1 MLDINSFWGFSLG
14 SCDCGFESLK
24 ILITDFNL
32 IDLLLDFEGSVDQIE
47 HILREVVRILD

>member
-1 MLDINSFWGFSLG
+1 MLNINSFWGFSLG
-14 SCDCGFESLK
+14 SCDCGLEGLK